1 MNEKVMD
8 KRTEQFLKDPIFPL
22 LIKMSAPNTVAFLI
36 NAVVVLAEFWFISQL
51 GITPLAAVT
60 LAFPAIM
67 LTQQMAFGALGGAVT
82 SSIARSLGA
91 ADKPRAEK
99 LLWHSLYIS
108 CFGALTF
115 LIIFFIF
122 GEPLLRI
129 LGGTGALLEE
139 SLAYCFVYL
148 LGAIVVWLSGSLTA
162 ALRGMGDMQFPAVL
176 TVICAGIQIFFSA
189 GFILGSFGL
198 PKLGLVGSAWSM
210 IVTSGFMA
218 LVTLIKI
225 SSPSSP
231 VRLKLKR
238 LTIERELFED
248 IFSVALPASLSPIMT
263 VATVL
268 LLTGLIGQF
277 GTSAIAGYGIG
288 SRVEFLLIP
297 IVFGI
302 GTAMT
307 AMVGTNIGA
316 KNIERAERI
325 GMVGATTAGL
335 LSAVIGLALALT
347 PNLWISIFTSD
358 PETLLVTK
366 QYIQILGVCY
376 VFQGY
381 GLSLYFASQG
391 ANAMKW
397 PIIITAI
404 RLIVFSV
411 LALVAVY
418 WLSYGLVSIFY
429 ASAIAMVIFGVLMVI
444 SLKMGAWRNN

>member
-1 MNEKVMD
+1 MD

-91 ADKPRAEK
+91 ADRPRAEK

-108 CFGALTF
+108 CFGALAF

-176 TVICAGIQIFFSA
+176 TVICAGIQVFFSA

-231 VRLKLKR
+231 VRLKFKR
-238 LTIERELFED
+238 LTIERELFKD

-316 KNIERAERI
+316 RNIERAEKI

-418 WLSYGLVSIFY
+418 WLSYGLISIFY
-429 ASAIAMVIFGVLMVI
+429 ASAIAMVIFGILMVI
-444 SLKMGAWRNN
+444 SLKMGAWRNT

>member
-1 MNEKVMD
+1 MD

-176 TVICAGIQIFFSA
+176 TVICAGIQVFFSA

-218 LVTLIKI
+218 LITLIKI

-316 KNIERAERI
+316 KNIERAEKI

-429 ASAIAMVIFGVLMVI
+429 ASAIAMVVFGILMVI
-444 SLKMGAWRNN
+444 SLKMGAWRDA

>member
-1 MNEKVMD
+1 MD

-108 CFGALTF
+108 CFGALAF

-176 TVICAGIQIFFSA
+176 TVICAGIQVFFSA

-316 KNIERAERI
+316 KNIERAEKI

-376 VFQGY
+376 IFQGY

-429 ASAIAMVIFGVLMVI
+429 ASAIAMVIFGILMVI
-444 SLKMGAWRNN
+444 SLKMGAWRNT

>member
-1 MNEKVMD
+1 MD

-108 CFGALTF
+108 CFGALAF

-176 TVICAGIQIFFSA
+176 TVVCAGIQVFFSA

-238 LTIERELFED
+238 LTIERELFKD

-316 KNIERAERI
+316 KNIERAEKI

-347 PNLWISIFTSD
+347 PNLWIGIFTSD

-429 ASAIAMVIFGVLMVI
+429 ASAIAMVIFGILMVI

>member
-1 MNEKVMD
+1 MD

-108 CFGALTF
+108 CFGALAF

-176 TVICAGIQIFFSA
+176 TVVCAGIQVFFSA

-316 KNIERAERI
+316 KNIERAEKI

-429 ASAIAMVIFGVLMVI
+429 ASAIAMVVFGILMVI
-444 SLKMGAWRNN
+444 SLKMGAWRDA

>member
-1 MNEKVMD
+1 MD

-108 CFGALTF
+108 CFGALAF

-176 TVICAGIQIFFSA
+176 TVICAGIQVFFSA

-316 KNIERAERI
+316 KNIERAEKI

-376 VFQGY
+376 IFQGY

-404 RLIVFSV
+404 RLVVFSV

-429 ASAIAMVIFGVLMVI
+429 ASAIAMVIFGILMVI
-444 SLKMGAWRNN
+444 SLKMGAWRNTSLI

>member
-1 MNEKVMD
+1 MD

-108 CFGALTF
+108 CFGALAF

-129 LGGTGALLEE
+129 LGGTSALLEE

-325 GMVGATTAGL
+325 GMIGATTAGL

-376 VFQGY
+376 IFQGY

-411 LALVAVY
+411 LSLAAVY

>member
-1 MNEKVMD
+1 MD

-108 CFGALTF
+108 CFGALAF

-176 TVICAGIQIFFSA
+176 TVICAGIQVFFSA

-316 KNIERAERI
+316 KNIDRAEKI

-411 LALVAVY
+411 IALVAVY

-429 ASAIAMVIFGVLMVI
+429 ASAIAMVIFGILMVI

>member
-1 MNEKVMD
+1 MD

-108 CFGALTF
+108 CFGALAF

-129 LGGTGALLEE
+129 LGGTGALLEQ

-176 TVICAGIQIFFSA
+176 TVICAGIQVFFSA

-316 KNIERAERI
+316 KNIDRAERI

-429 ASAIAMVIFGVLMVI
+429 ASAIAMVIFGILMVI

>member
-1 MNEKVMD
+1 MD

-108 CFGALTF
+108 CFGALAF

-122 GEPLLRI
+122 GEALLRI

-225 SSPSSP
+225 SSSSSP

-238 LTIERELFED
+238 LTIERELFGD

-316 KNIERAERI
+316 KNIERAEII

-376 VFQGY
+376 IFQGY

>member
-1 MNEKVMD
+1 MD

-108 CFGALTF
+108 CFGALAF

-176 TVICAGIQIFFSA
+176 TVICAGIQVFFSA

-316 KNIERAERI
+316 KNIERAEKI

-366 QYIQILGVCY
+366 QYIQIIGVCY
-376 VFQGY
+376 IFQGY

-429 ASAIAMVIFGVLMVI
+429 ASAIAMVIFGILMVI
-444 SLKMGAWRNN
+444 SLKMGAWRDA

>member
-1 MNEKVMD
+1 MD

-108 CFGALTF
+108 CFGALAF

-176 TVICAGIQIFFSA
+176 TVICAGIQVFFSA

-225 SSPSSP
+225 SSPSST

-316 KNIERAERI
+316 KNIERAEKI

-366 QYIQILGVCY
+366 KYIQILGVCY

-429 ASAIAMVIFGVLMVI
+429 ASAIAMVVFGILMVI
-444 SLKMGAWRNN
+444 SLKMGAWRDA

>member
-1 MNEKVMD
+1 MD

-108 CFGALTF
+108 CFGALAF

-176 TVICAGIQIFFSA
+176 TVVCAGIQVFFSA

-316 KNIERAERI
+316 KNIERAEKI

-411 LALVAVY
+411 IALVAVY

-429 ASAIAMVIFGVLMVI
+429 ASAIAMVIFGILMVI
-444 SLKMGAWRNN
+444 SLKMGAWRDA

>member
-1 MNEKVMD
+1 MD

-108 CFGALTF
+108 CFGALAF

-176 TVICAGIQIFFSA
+176 TVVCAGIQVFFSA

-316 KNIERAERI
+316 KNIERAEKI

-429 ASAIAMVIFGVLMVI
+429 ASAIAMVIFGILMVI

>member
-1 MNEKVMD
+1 MD

-108 CFGALTF
+108 CFGALAF

-176 TVICAGIQIFFSA
+176 TVICAGIQVFFSA

-316 KNIERAERI
+316 KNIERAEKI

-429 ASAIAMVIFGVLMVI
+429 ASAIAMVVFGILMVI

>member
-1 MNEKVMD
+1 MD

-108 CFGALTF
+108 FFGALVF

-176 TVICAGIQIFFSA
+176 TVICAGIQVFFSA

-316 KNIERAERI
+316 KNIERAEKI

-429 ASAIAMVIFGVLMVI
+429 ASAIAMVIFGILMVI
-444 SLKMGAWRNN
+444 SLKMGAWRDS

>member
-1 MNEKVMD
+1 MD

-108 CFGALTF
+108 CFGALAF

-176 TVICAGIQIFFSA
+176 TVICAGIQVFFSA

-316 KNIERAERI
+316 KNIERAEKI

-429 ASAIAMVIFGVLMVI
+429 ASAIAMVIFGILMVI

>member
-1 MNEKVMD
+1 MD

-108 CFGALTF
+108 CFGALAF

-176 TVICAGIQIFFSA
+176 TVICAGIQVFFSA

-316 KNIERAERI
+316 KNIERAEKI

-429 ASAIAMVIFGVLMVI
+429 ASAIAMVIFGILMVI
-444 SLKMGAWRNN
+444 SLKMGAWRDN

>member
-1 MNEKVMD
+1 MD

-108 CFGALTF
+108 CFGALAF

-129 LGGTGALLEE
+129 LGGTGALLEQ

-176 TVICAGIQIFFSA
+176 TVICAGIQVFFSA

-218 LVTLIKI
+218 LITLIKI

-316 KNIERAERI
+316 KNIERAEKI

-347 PNLWISIFTSD
+347 PNLWIGIFTSD

-391 ANAMKW
+391 VNAMKW

-429 ASAIAMVIFGVLMVI
+429 ASAIAMVIFGILMVI

>member
-1 MNEKVMD
+1 MD

-108 CFGALTF
+108 CFGALAF

-176 TVICAGIQIFFSA
+176 TVICAGIQVFFSA

-316 KNIERAERI
+316 KNIERAEKI

-376 VFQGY
+376 IFQGY

-404 RLIVFSV
+404 RLVVFSV

-429 ASAIAMVIFGVLMVI
+429 ASAIAMVIFGILMVI
-444 SLKMGAWRNN
+444 SLKMGAWRNT

>member
-1 MNEKVMD
+1 MD

-108 CFGALTF
+108 CFGALAF

-176 TVICAGIQIFFSA
+176 TVICAGIQVFFSA

-316 KNIERAERI
+316 KNIERAEKI

-347 PNLWISIFTSD
+347 PNLWIGIFTSD

-411 LALVAVY
+411 IALVAVY

-429 ASAIAMVIFGVLMVI
+429 ASAIAMVIFGILMVI
-444 SLKMGAWRNN
+444 SLKMGAWRDA

>member
-1 MNEKVMD
+1 
-8 KRTEQFLKDPIFPL
+8 
-22 LIKMSAPNTVAFLI
+22 
-36 NAVVVLAEFWFISQL
+36 
-51 GITPLAAVT
+51 
-60 LAFPAIM
+60 
-67 LTQQMAFGALGGAVT
+67 MAFSVY
-82 SSIARSLGA
+82 I
-91 ADKPRAEK
+91 
-99 LLWHSLYIS
+99 LLWSFSL
-108 CFGALTF
+108 

-129 LGGTGALLEE
+129 LGGTGALLQE

-148 LGAIVVWLSGSLTA
+148 SGAIVVWLSGSLTA

-176 TVICAGIQIFFSA
+176 TVICAGIQVFFSA

-316 KNIERAERI
+316 KNIERAE
-325 GMVGATTAGL
+325 
-335 LSAVIGLALALT
+335 
-347 PNLWISIFTSD
+347 
-358 PETLLVTK
+358 K
-366 QYIQILGVCY
+366 
-376 VFQGY
+376 
-381 GLSLYFASQG
+381 
-391 ANAMKW
+391 
-397 PIIITAI
+397 
-404 RLIVFSV
+404 
-411 LALVAVY
+411 
-418 WLSYGLVSIFY
+418 
-429 ASAIAMVIFGVLMVI
+429 
-444 SLKMGAWRNN
+444 

>member
-1 MNEKVMD
+1 MD

-108 CFGALTF
+108 CFGALAF

-316 KNIERAERI
+316 KNIERAEKI

-429 ASAIAMVIFGVLMVI
+429 ASAIAMVIFGILMVI

>member
-1 MNEKVMD
+1 MD

-108 CFGALTF
+108 CFGALAF

-176 TVICAGIQIFFSA
+176 TVVCAGIQVFFSA

-307 AMVGTNIGA
+307 AIVGTNIGA
-316 KNIERAERI
+316 KNIKRAEKI

-429 ASAIAMVIFGVLMVI
+429 ASAIAMVIFGILMVI
-444 SLKMGAWRNN
+444 SLKMGAWRDS

>member
-1 MNEKVMD
+1 MD

-316 KNIERAERI
+316 KNIERAEKI

-429 ASAIAMVIFGVLMVI
+429 ASDIAMVIFGILMVI
-444 SLKMGAWRNN
+444 SLKMGAWRDA

>member
-1 MNEKVMD
+1 MD

-91 ADKPRAEK
+91 ADKSRAEK

-108 CFGALTF
+108 CFGALAF

-176 TVICAGIQIFFSA
+176 TVICAGIQVFFSA

-218 LVTLIKI
+218 LITLIKI

-316 KNIERAERI
+316 KNIERAEKI

-347 PNLWISIFTSD
+347 PNLWIGIFTSD

-429 ASAIAMVIFGVLMVI
+429 ASAIAMVIFGILMVI

>member
-1 MNEKVMD
+1 MD

-108 CFGALTF
+108 CFGALAF

-176 TVICAGIQIFFSA
+176 TVVCAGIQVFFSA

-316 KNIERAERI
+316 KNIERAEKI

-429 ASAIAMVIFGVLMVI
+429 ASAIAMVIFGILMVI
-444 SLKMGAWRNN
+444 SLKMGAWRDA

>member
-1 MNEKVMD
+1 MD

-108 CFGALTF
+108 CFGALAF

-176 TVICAGIQIFFSA
+176 TVVCAGIQVFFSA

-225 SSPSSP
+225 SSPSST

-316 KNIERAERI
+316 KNIERAEKI

-347 PNLWISIFTSD
+347 PNLWIGIFTSD

-376 VFQGY
+376 LFQGY

-429 ASAIAMVIFGVLMVI
+429 ASAIAMVIFGILMVI

>member
-1 MNEKVMD
+1 MD

-108 CFGALTF
+108 CFGALAF

-176 TVICAGIQIFFSA
+176 TVICAGIQVFFSA

-225 SSPSSP
+225 SSPSST

-316 KNIERAERI
+316 KNIERAEKI

-347 PNLWISIFTSD
+347 PNLWIGIFTSD

-429 ASAIAMVIFGVLMVI
+429 ASAIAMVIFGILMVI
-444 SLKMGAWRNN
+444 ALKMGAWRNN

>member
-1 MNEKVMD
+1 MD

-108 CFGALTF
+108 CFGALAF

-129 LGGTGALLEE
+129 LGGTGALLEQ

-176 TVICAGIQIFFSA
+176 TVICAGIQVFFSA

-225 SSPSSP
+225 SSPSST

-316 KNIERAERI
+316 KNIERAEKI

-347 PNLWISIFTSD
+347 PNLWIGIFTSD

-429 ASAIAMVIFGVLMVI
+429 ASAIAMVIFGILMVI

>member
-1 MNEKVMD
+1 MD

-108 CFGALTF
+108 CFGALAF

-176 TVICAGIQIFFSA
+176 TVICAGIQVFFSA

-218 LVTLIKI
+218 LITLIKI

-316 KNIERAERI
+316 KNIERAEKI

-429 ASAIAMVIFGVLMVI
+429 ASAIAMVIFGILMVI

>member
-1 MNEKVMD
+1 MD

-108 CFGALTF
+108 CFGALAF

-176 TVICAGIQIFFSA
+176 TVICAGIQVFFSA

-316 KNIERAERI
+316 KNIERAEKI

-335 LSAVIGLALALT
+335 LSAIIGLALALT

-376 VFQGY
+376 IFQGY

-404 RLIVFSV
+404 RLVVFSV
-411 LALVAVY
+411 FALVAVY

-429 ASAIAMVIFGVLMVI
+429 ASAIAMVIFGILMVI
-444 SLKMGAWRNN
+444 SLKMGAWRNT